1 MSSTRAFS
9 FLEVLV
15 SLSILSFALL
25 SLIKLQIVSLDYQY
39 EAMLITRANH
49 LLSDASLSAIFNDDT
64 NDFSQQVQAN
74 FPKSAWQASI
84 SDNHIN
90 LQLSWQLPKQP
101 SYQLKFNLS

>member
-1 MSSTRAFS
+1 MFSAKAFS

-49 LLSDASLSAIFNDDT
+49 LLSDASLGAIFNDGT
-64 NDFSQQVQAN
+64 NDLSQQAQAN
-74 FPKSAWQASI
+74 FPNGSWQASV
-84 SDNHIN
+84 SDKQIN

-101 SYQLKFNLS
+101 VYQLKFNLS